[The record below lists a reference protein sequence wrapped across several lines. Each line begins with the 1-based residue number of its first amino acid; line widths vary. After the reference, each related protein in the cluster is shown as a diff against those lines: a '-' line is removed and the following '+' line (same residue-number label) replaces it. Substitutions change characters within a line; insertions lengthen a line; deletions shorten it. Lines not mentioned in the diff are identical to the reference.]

1 MKKITPFFPALAI
14 ILFLVSPSFAQGS
27 AETKKMAMEYRD
39 RGLKAQKGGDP
50 ETALIY
56 FQKAMELDPSLAV
69 AYNDAGVIYESK
81 GWNDRAKQAY
91 GKAIDLDPTLA
102 SPYYNLGSIYEKEGD
117 LEKAAYYF
125 KKRVMI
131 GDWNDEWTQKARE
144 ELKGLG
150 VSDPEIREDFLDQHL
165 ASVEASGAITG
176 NPKGNDLDPKKR
188 KRDAQLHLF
197 RGKQLYYMGQ
207 YPEAL
212 TELNVAWV
220 LDPKNKEIKKMQE
233 EIQRKSL
240 MN

>member
-14 ILFLVSPSFAQGS
+14 VLVLVSPSFAQGS

-102 SPYYNLGSIYEKEGD
+102 SPYYNLGSIYEKEG
-117 LEKAAYYF
+117 
-125 KKRVMI
+125 
-131 GDWNDEWTQKARE
+131 
-144 ELKGLG
+144 
-150 VSDPEIREDFLDQHL
+150 
-165 ASVEASGAITG
+165 
-176 NPKGNDLDPKKR
+176 
-188 KRDAQLHLF
+188 
-197 RGKQLYYMGQ
+197 
-207 YPEAL
+207 
-212 TELNVAWV
+212 
-220 LDPKNKEIKKMQE
+220 
-233 EIQRKSL
+233 
-240 MN
+240 

>member
-14 ILFLVSPSFAQGS
+14 ILFLASPSFAQGS

-39 RGLKAQKGGDP
+39 RGLKAQKGGDA
-50 ETALIY
+50 ETALVY

-131 GDWNDEWTQKARE
+131 GDWNDEWTQKAKE
-144 ELKGLG
+144 VLKALG
-150 VSDPEIREDFLDQHL
+150 VNDPEIKEDFLDQHL
-165 ASVEASGAITG
+165 ASLEASGAISG
-176 NPKGNDLDPKKR
+176 EPKGNDLDPKKR
-188 KRDAQLHLF
+188 KRDAQLRLF

-212 TELNVAWV
+212 MELSVAVV
-220 LDPKNKEIKKMQE
+220 LDPKNKEIKKTLE